1 MEFVPPLLRLGWG
14 GNGVWNSFSLLLG
27 RDFFFKISKCFLL
40 FEWHFIVCLILEF
53 YV

>member
-27 RDFFFKISKCFLL
+27 RDFFFKDIKMF
-40 FEWHFIVCLILEF
+40 FV
-53 YV
+53 V